1 MPSILSVEGLIKS
14 RAMSI
19 TGKYILLKMLKLIEG
34 YDVCMQ
40 IRNSEIK
47 VHIWFANKSH
57 SGQVGG
63 LL

>member
-1 MPSILSVEGLIKS
+1 
-14 RAMSI
+14 MSI

-40 IRNSEIK
+40 ICNSEIK

-63 LL
+63 LLINMVYI